1 MFGKKKSNWAKE
13 YDDEIN
19 NLNSTKLEYQKQ
31 IKKID
36 STVDNL
42 KNSRRDAGL
51 AHYGDKKKRE
61 DLIEKGREKGYS
73 ETKLKMLQPYVE
85 EWNQDNV
92 TNEILDDFNIL
103 EQFVA
108 ERYSYQNNKLYK
120 LSNFFSD
127 GGGNV

>member
-1 MFGKKKSNWAKE
+1 MFGKKKDTWAKE
-13 YDDEIN
+13 YDEKIS

-31 IKKID
+31 IQKIE

-42 KNSRRDAGL
+42 KNSRRNAGL
-51 AHYGDKKKRE
+51 TYYGDKKKRE
-61 DLIEKGREKGYS
+61 ELIEKGRVNGYS

-108 ERYSYQNNKLYK
+108 ERYSYQKNKLYK
-120 LSNFFSD
+120 ISNFFSD